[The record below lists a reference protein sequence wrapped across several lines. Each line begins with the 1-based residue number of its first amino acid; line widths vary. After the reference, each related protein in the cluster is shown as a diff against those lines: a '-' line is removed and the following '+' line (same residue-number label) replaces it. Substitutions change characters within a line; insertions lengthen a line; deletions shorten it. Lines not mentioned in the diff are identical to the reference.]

1 MVPPEAKF
9 ICSLQRGSGEGS
21 SIMPFLQEQMDNL
34 GGITE
39 DDLQVYKAVLE
50 DNILKYGPKYP

>member
-1 MVPPEAKF
+1 
-9 ICSLQRGSGEGS
+9 
-21 SIMPFLQEQMDNL
+21 MPFLQEQMDNL